1 VIFFLTDFDP
11 TLSLVFQQPP
21 GDNTMTYSPIL
32 RNTLRRTLL
41 AASAAALCL
50 PAMAELA
57 EIKTAGKLRVGIDFG
72 APFYGFVDD
81 KMKPVGSDVEAAE
94 LLAKD
99 MGLQLEIVNTTNSA
113 RIPNLLSNKVDLIIS
128 SLSITPERQKAVD
141 FSIPYGAIQAAVGA
155 PKSMK
160 ITSIE
165 DLAGKTVAVTR
176 GGPQDK
182 IVTERAPQAKVVR
195 FDDEAASITAAAT
208 GQADIVAI
216 TPPIIAAITK
226 KNPARDFEVKFILQS
241 YQLGVAMRKDQPE
254 LMKAVNGWIK
264 TNLANGKLNTIHV
277 KYAGVPIPKEI
288 IDGAK

>member
-1 VIFFLTDFDP
+1 MKTPTTARRAILALT
-11 TLSLVFQQPP
+11 L
-21 GDNTMTYSPIL
+21 G
-32 RNTLRRTLL
+32 
-41 AASAAALCL
+41 ALCL
-50 PAMAELA
+50 PALA
-57 EIKTAGKLRVGIDFG
+57 DLPEIKASGKLRVGVDLG

-81 KMKPVGSDVEAAE
+81 KMQPTGSDVDAARQ
-94 LLAKD
+94 LAKD
-99 MGLQLEIVNTTNSA
+99 LGLQLEIVNTTNSA

-155 PKSMK
+155 PKSVK
-160 ITSIE
+160 ITGIE

-182 IVTERAPQAKVVR
+182 IVSERAPQAKVVR

-216 TPPIIAAITK
+216 TPPIIAAIAK
-226 KNPARDFEVKFILQS
+226 RNPQREFETKFILQS
-241 YQLGVAMRKDQPE
+241 FQLGMAMRKNQPQ
-254 LMKAVNGWIK
+254 LMAAVNDWIK
-264 TNLANGKLNTIHV
+264 TNLANGKLNEIHM
-277 KYAGVPIPKEI
+277 KYAGVPVPKEI

>member
-1 VIFFLTDFDP
+1 MST
-11 TLSLVFQQPP
+11 SL
-21 GDNTMTYSPIL
+21 I
-32 RNTLRRTLL
+32 RRQLCLL
-41 AASAAALCL
+41 LGAAALGTG
-50 PAMAELA
+50 MAHADQLDTIMA
-57 EIKTAGKLRVGIDFG
+57 AKKIRVAIDM
-72 APFYGFVDD
+72 AVPPYSMKDD
-81 KMKPVGSDVEAAE
+81 KLKLIGSDVETAE

-99 MGLQLEIVNTTNSA
+99 LGLQLEIVNTTNSA

-128 SLSITPERQKAVD
+128 SLSITPDRQKAVD

-160 ITSIE
+160 LTGIE

-182 IVTERAPQAKVVR
+182 IVTERAPQAQVVR

-216 TPPIIAAITK
+216 TPPIIAAIAK
-226 KNPARDFEVKFILQS
+226 KNPARDFETKFILQS

-254 LMKAVNGWIK
+254 LMKAVNAWIK
-264 TNLANGKLNTIHV
+264 TNLANGKLNEIHL
-277 KYAGVPIPKEI
+277 
-288 IDGAK
+288 

>member
-1 VIFFLTDFDP
+1 MNRIR
-11 TLSLVFQQPP
+11 
-21 GDNTMTYSPIL
+21 I
-32 RNTLRRTLL
+32 LRRTLL
-41 AASAAALCL
+41 AACAVACL

-57 EIKTAGKLRVGIDFG
+57 DIKAAGKLRVGIDLG
-72 APFYGFVDD
+72 APFYGYVDD
-81 KMKPVGSDVEAAE
+81 KMRPVGSDVEAAQ

-99 MGLQLEIVNTTNSA
+99 LGLAIEIVNTTNSA
-113 RIPNLLSNKVDLIIS
+113 RIPNLLSNKIDLVIS

-155 PKSMK
+155 PKSIK
-160 ITSIE
+160 IAGIE

-182 IVTERAPQAKVVR
+182 LVTERAPQAKVVR

-216 TPPIIAAITK
+216 TPPIIAAIAK
-226 KNPARDFEVKFILQS
+226 RNPSRDFEVKFVLQS
-241 YQLGVAMRKDQPE
+241 YQLGVAMRKNQPE
-254 LMKAVNGWIK
+254 LMAAVNSWIK
-264 TNLANGKLNTIHV
+264 TNLANGKLNDIHV
-277 KYAGVPIPKEI
+277 KYAGVPIPQEI

>member
-1 VIFFLTDFDP
+1 MRKNML
-11 TLSLVFQQPP
+11 
-21 GDNTMTYSPIL
+21 
-32 RNTLRRTLL
+32 
-41 AASAAALCL
+41 AAALASLATLAQADINVGVTLSATGPAASLGIPEKNTIALL
-50 PAMAELA
+50 PTSIGGQKVNYIILDVASDTTTTVKNAR
-57 EIKTAGKLRVGIDFG
+57 KLI
-72 APFYGFVDD
+72 
-81 KMKPVGSDVEAAE
+81 SE
-94 LLAKD
+94 
-99 MGLQLEIVNTTNSA
+99 
-113 RIPNLLSNKVDLIIS
+113 NKVDLIIS

-160 ITSIE
+160 LTGIE

-216 TPPIIAAITK
+216 TPPIIAAIAK
-226 KNPARDFEVKFILQS
+226 KNPSRDFETKFILQS

-254 LMKAVNGWIK
+254 LMKAVNAWIK
-264 TNLANGKLNTIHV
+264 TNLANGKLNDIHV

>member
-1 VIFFLTDFDP
+1 
-11 TLSLVFQQPP
+11 
-21 GDNTMTYSPIL
+21 MTASKIL
-32 RNTLRRTLL
+32 RRGVL
-41 AASAAALCL
+41 ALGMSALCL
-50 PAMAELA
+50 PALAELA
-57 EIKTAGKLRVGIDFG
+57 DIKASGTLRVGIDLG

-81 KMKPVGSDVEAAE
+81 KMQPTGSDVDAAR

-99 MGLQLEIVNTTNSA
+99 LGLKLEIVNTTNSA

-128 SLSITPERQKAVD
+128 SLSITPERAKVVD

-155 PKSMK
+155 PKSLK
-160 ITSIE
+160 ITGVA

-182 IVTERAPQAKVVR
+182 MISERAPQAKVVR

-216 TPPIIAAITK
+216 TPPIIAAIAK
-226 KNPARDFEVKFILQS
+226 KNPSRDFETKFILQS

-264 TNLANGKLNTIHV
+264 TNLANGKLNDIHV

-288 IDGAK
+288 VDGAK

>member
-1 VIFFLTDFDP
+1 MNRIR
-11 TLSLVFQQPP
+11 
-21 GDNTMTYSPIL
+21 I
-32 RNTLRRTLL
+32 LRRTLL
-41 AASAAALCL
+41 AACAVACL

-57 EIKTAGKLRVGIDFG
+57 DIKAAGKLRVGIDLG
-72 APFYGFVDD
+72 APFYGYVDD
-81 KMKPVGSDVEAAE
+81 KMRPVGSDVEAAQ

-99 MGLQLEIVNTTNSA
+99 LGLAIEIVNTTNSA
-113 RIPNLLSNKVDLIIS
+113 RIPNLLSNKIDLVIS

-155 PKSMK
+155 PKSLK
-160 ITSIE
+160 IAGIE

-182 IVTERAPQAKVVR
+182 LVTERAPQAKVVR

-216 TPPIIAAITK
+216 TPPIIAAIAK
-226 KNPARDFEVKFILQS
+226 RNPSRDFEVKFVLQS
-241 YQLGVAMRKDQPE
+241 YQLGVAMRKNQPE
-254 LMKAVNGWIK
+254 LMAAVNSWIK
-264 TNLANGKLNTIHV
+264 TNLANGKLNDIHV
-277 KYAGVPIPKEI
+277 KYAGVPIPQEI

>member
-1 VIFFLTDFDP
+1 MNARLPASALPLEPQALQSQVDAAWRESIVPELQRYIAVPAKSPMFDP
-11 TLSLVFQQPP
+11 AWAAHGLLERVLQNAADWVRAQQVP
-21 GDNTMTYSPIL
+21 
-32 RNTLRRTLL
+32 
-41 AASAAALCL
+41 
-50 PAMAELA
+50 
-57 EIKTAGKLRVGIDFG
+57 
-72 APFYGFVDD
+72 
-81 KMKPVGSDVEAAE
+81 
-94 LLAKD
+94 
-99 MGLQLEIVNTTNSA
+99 GLQLEIVNTTNSA

-128 SLSITPERQKAVD
+128 SLSITPDRQKAVD

-160 ITSIE
+160 LTGIE

-216 TPPIIAAITK
+216 TPPIIAAIAK
-226 KNPARDFEVKFILQS
+226 KNPARDFETKFILQS

-264 TNLANGKLNTIHV
+264 TNLANGKLNDIHV

>member
-1 VIFFLTDFDP
+1 
-11 TLSLVFQQPP
+11 
-21 GDNTMTYSPIL
+21 MTNSRI
-32 RNTLRRTLL
+32 LRRTLL
-41 AASAAALCL
+41 AVSAATLCV

-57 EIKTAGKLRVGIDFG
+57 DIKAAGKLRVGIDFG

-99 MGLQLEIVNTTNSA
+99 LGLQVEIVNTTNSA

-155 PKSMK
+155 PKGMK
-160 ITSIE
+160 IMGIE

-195 FDDEAASITAAAT
+195 FDDEAASITAAAS

-216 TPPIIAAITK
+216 TPPIIAAIAK
-226 KNPARDFEVKFILQS
+226 RNPAREFEVKFVLQS
-241 YQLGVAMRKDQPE
+241 FQLGIAMRKNTPE
-254 LMKAVNGWIK
+254 LMAFVNGWVK
-264 TNLANGKLNTIHV
+264 TNLANGKLNTIHL
-277 KYAGVPIPKEI
+277 KHAGVPVPKEI
-288 IDGAK
+288 VDGAK